1 MSIATPD
8 RLVEKLSESVWLQHK
23 ATLHG
28 LYIVEN
34 KTLNLVKQTME
45 REHGFPPQR

>member
-1 MSIATPD
+1 MSISTPD
-8 RLVEKLSESVWLQHK
+8 GLVEKLSGSVWLQHK
-23 ATLHG
+23 ATLHR

-45 REHGFPPQR
+45 HEHGFPSQR